1 MKREGTTLALRER
14 LEAIAEG
21 LDGTLGLAVRVLKT
35 GEEFRINDQEL
46 FPLASVFK
54 VPLLVELFRQI
65 EQGRFT
71 LETRLPLRAEDQSPG
86 SGVLKEFRP
95 GAELTIWDLAV
106 LMIIVSDNTATDMLY
121 ALVEGAATV
130 TATMR
135 SFGLQNIAVPF
146 DCKGLLNN
154 SVGLDASDRSPATLE
169 EARRRVKEGA
179 FDYDSV
185 AFQATLENNCTTP
198 ADMLELFTLME
209 QRDLISAAA
218 CDQMID
224 ILLRQQLNQ
233 RIPLLLPQ
241 PFKVAHKT
249 GTVGTSRNDAGII
262 YLPNGDPI
270 LFCAFTKG
278 VDPKK
283 WQAGDN
289 AIAEA
294 ALAVYQEYA

>member
-1 MKREGTTLALRER
+1 LALRER
-14 LEAIAEG
+14 LEQIAAK

-54 VPLLVELFRQI
+54 VPLLVELFRQM
-65 EQGRFT
+65 EQGRFN

-95 GAELTIWDLAV
+95 GTALTIWDLAV

-121 ALVEGAATV
+121 GQIDGANTI
-130 TATMR
+130 TPTMR
-135 SFGLQNIAVPF
+135 SLGLQNIAVPF
-146 DCKGLLNN
+146 DCKGLLNDC
-154 SVGLDASDRSPATLE
+154 VGLDAADRSPATIE
-169 EARRRVKEGA
+169 EARRRLKEGA
-179 FDYDSV
+179 FDFSSV
-185 AFQATLENNCTTP
+185 AFQCTLENNCTTP
-198 ADMLELFTLME
+198 ADLMELFTLIE
-209 QRDLISAAA
+209 KRAVVSPAA

-262 YLPNGDPI
+262 YLPNGDPVI
-270 LFCAFTKG
+270 LCAFTKD
-278 VDPKK
+278 VDPAN
-283 WQAGDN
+283 WQAGDT

-294 ALAVYQEYA
+294 ALAVYEAYAR

>member
-1 MKREGTTLALRER
+1 MALRER
-14 LEAIAEG
+14 LEAIAAN

-35 GEEFRINDQEL
+35 GEEFAIHDQQR

-65 EQGRFT
+65 EQGKFG
-71 LETRLPLRAEDQSPG
+71 LDTRLLLTAEGQSPG

-95 GAELTIWDLAV
+95 GAQLTIWDLAV

-121 ALVEGAATV
+121 AQIDGKNTITGGMAAL
-130 TATMR
+130 
-135 SFGLQNIAVPF
+135 GLHNITTPF
-146 DCKGLLNN
+146 DCKALLNV
-154 SVGLDASDRSPATLE
+154 SVGLDADDRSPATMV
-169 EARRRVKEGA
+169 EARRRLKEGT
-179 FDYDSV
+179 FDYSTV
-185 AFQATLENNCTTP
+185 AFQATADNNCTTP
-198 ADMLELFTLME
+198 ADMLELFTMIE
-209 QRDLISAAA
+209 RRTVISPAA

-233 RIPLLLPQ
+233 RIPFLLPQ

-249 GTVGTSRNDAGII
+249 GTVGTSRNDAGIM

-270 LFCAFTKG
+270 IIAAFTKDVATENG
-278 VDPKK
+278 R
-283 WQAGDN
+283 AGDM

-294 ALAVYQEYA
+294 ALAVYEEYAGQR